1 MDRMDGVFRDIVAV
15 VKCSVCASDSFWR
28 TIYGQ
33 GIWIPRAVAQQLVV
47 DGWKLSD
54 GYSTLASLCS
64 KAGFYGYQVR
74 PKVHMLA
81 HIVLDIQ
88 HQLMIPECEWIL
100 NPAINMTWSDEDFIG
115 RVSRVSR
122 RTHSATTA
130 RRTIDR
136 CLGLY
141 RRQWISIF
149 SSSYKDPP
157 GES

>member
-1 MDRMDGVFRDIVAV
+1 M
-15 VKCSVCASDSFWR
+15 
-28 TIYGQ
+28 
-33 GIWIPRAVAQQLVV
+33 
-47 DGWKLSD
+47 
-54 GYSTLASLCS
+54 SLCPSGWLLDTGIPVLQSRVLWLPGPS
-64 KAGFYGYQVR
+64 KSSYVSPHSASWQVLIVVLVSRTTSIFCDFFNFYGSMKTLFEQIFLGLTYNTSWFF
-74 PKVHMLA
+74 
-81 HIVLDIQ
+81 
-88 HQLMIPECEWIL
+88 ECEWIL

-122 RTHSATTA
+122 KTHSATTA